1 MFIDYENALKDDTTA
16 TIENHYHKVFV
27 FFTLNCT
34 AHSFM

>member
-27 FFTLNCT
+27 VLL
-34 AHSFM
+34 